1 VAEVPAKGR
10 DTMGVLF
17 ARTTEAD
24 RILAIARNGE
34 RGLTEE
40 DESVEAEVESPLT
53 SPQTTENPEDTD
65 A

>member
-1 VAEVPAKGR
+1 
-10 DTMGVLF
+10 MGVVF

-34 RGLTEE
+34 RGLTE
-40 DESVEAEVESPLT
+40 DEAETDAETEAPE
-53 SPQTTENPEDTD
+53 TTETPEETD